1 MVNVMSDLH
10 VFELNDVLYLK
21 NWFGLYWFCFN
32 VILYVT
38 TQFS

>member
-21 NWFGLYWFCFN
+21 NWFALLVLF
-32 VILYVT
+32 
-38 TQFS
+38 